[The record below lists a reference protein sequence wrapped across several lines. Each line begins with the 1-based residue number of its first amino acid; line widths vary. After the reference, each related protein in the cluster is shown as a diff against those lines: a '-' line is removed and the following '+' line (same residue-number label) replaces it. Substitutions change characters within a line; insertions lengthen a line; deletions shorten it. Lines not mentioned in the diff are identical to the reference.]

1 MEKRAEDLEARM
13 RDMQVC
19 DNLDSVDV
27 DRGLLTVTEGHF
39 GEHIF
44 PSVVEQLQHAGLTGS
59 LDKLWQSNSR
69 IISHPALSGKVS

>member
-1 MEKRAEDLEARM
+1 MH
-13 RDMQVC
+13 DMQVC
-19 DNLDSVDV
+19 DNLDSVDI

-59 LDKLWQSNSR
+59 LNWINYGSQTLE
-69 IISHPALSGKVS
+69 